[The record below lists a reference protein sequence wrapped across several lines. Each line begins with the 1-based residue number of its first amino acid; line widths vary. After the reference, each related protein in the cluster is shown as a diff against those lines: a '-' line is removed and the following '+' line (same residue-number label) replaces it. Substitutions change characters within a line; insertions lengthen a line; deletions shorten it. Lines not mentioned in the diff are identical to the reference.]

1 MGLNGEIIVPE
12 KPLEKAE
19 VLRRVN
25 VLREGNGMSRTAFG
39 KLVEVRWRGDNVR
52 IATTK
57 HTIFITKEC
66 WDALGEQR
74 V

>member
-1 MGLNGEIIVPE
+1 VSEQATQSQALG
-12 KPLEKAE
+12 KAE

-25 VLREGNGMSRTAFG
+25 VLREGNHMSRGQFG
-39 KLVEVRWRGDNVR
+39 KLVEVRWRGDTLR

-57 HTIFITKEC
+57 HTIFISQEC
-66 WDALGEQR
+66 WEALGEQQ

>member
-1 MGLNGEIIVPE
+1 VAEVIEIID
-12 KPLEKAE
+12 KPLDKAE

-25 VLREGNGMSRTAFG
+25 VLREGNEMSRTAFG
-39 KLVEVRWRGDNVR
+39 NLIEVRWRGDTVR

-57 HTIFITKEC
+57 HTIYISKEC
-66 WDALGEQR
+66 WNALGERQ